1 MLSRLHASNPMSV
14 DKPLDSPEENVLK
27 DFCRV
32 NTNSENKT
40 RSKLSSV
47 AQPVDSTPT
56 PENISAEEL
65 KGSLQLFL
73 FTSVLQGAPEVDGR
87 AIRQRRRD
95 GDLFQRSY

>member
-1 MLSRLHASNPMSV
+1 MSV

-47 AQPVDSTPT
+47 AQPGRKMQLIPHQR
-56 PENISAEEL
+56 PKISL
-65 KGSLQLFL
+65 P
-73 FTSVLQGAPEVDGR
+73 PEVDGR